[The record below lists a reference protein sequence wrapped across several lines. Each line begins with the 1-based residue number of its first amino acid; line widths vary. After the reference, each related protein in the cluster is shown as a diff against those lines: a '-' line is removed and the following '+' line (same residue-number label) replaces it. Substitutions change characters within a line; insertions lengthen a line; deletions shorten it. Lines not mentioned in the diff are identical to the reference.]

1 MCHNIFLQQAPF
13 DFLLPTGAA
22 YSLPLASI
30 LQGYSI
36 TKFVIFDS
44 VHEWWTET
52 KLVGLGCCFF
62 TVQYRFLSVFD
73 HRIPC
78 FALKW
83 VHRVRLS
90 PFRYALS
97 LDWSILLV
105 SPQKRMNFDHPSLQI
120 RDHRLNCLSL
130 RYQGISRSL
139 LKGKTV
145 KNLVSLCLSYS
156 VFAYVIHGKTRWTRS
171 IVSFHT
177 INHCFLSNTKFNKIK
192 E

>member
-97 LDWSILLV
+97 LDRSILLV
-105 SPQKRMNFDHPSLQI
+105 SPQKRMNIDHPSLQI
-120 RDHRLNCLSL
+120 RDHRLNCLGLTVVIRGSAGV
-130 RYQGISRSL
+130 YW
-139 LKGKTV
+139 KGKPW
-145 KNLVSLCLSYS
+145 KILC
-156 VFAYVIHGKTRWTRS
+156 
-171 IVSFHT
+171 
-177 INHCFLSNTKFNKIK
+177 HCAFPIPYLRMLFTAKPVEPEALLAFIQLIIAF
-192 E
+192 